1 MKNPQSS
8 KEGYLFVDHRASP
21 GLDPEMARR
30 MGYEPEFC
38 REGKLYEQAT
48 LTCCHCTTIVIKN
61 PQRTRAREN
70 CPKCDNSYLCDHCYA
85 ASQEPD
91 YVHCSI
97 DNQKDVLIDRAYHSP
112 EQFLPL
118 QAPRLI
124 IPLVVHKDD

>member
-1 MKNPQSS
+1 MRNPQSS

-38 REGKLYEQAT
+38 REGKIYKQAT
-48 LTCCHCTTIVIKN
+48 LTCCHCTTVHIKN
-61 PQRTRAREN
+61 PWRSRPREN
-70 CPKCDNSYLCDHCYA
+70 CPKCDNSYLCDFCYA
-85 ASQEPD
+85 ESQRPD
-91 YVHCSI
+91 YVHNPI
-97 DNQKDVLIDRAYHSP
+97 KKQADDLIDRAYHQP

-124 IPLVVHKDD
+124 IP